1 MLIQKCELG
10 QNATK
15 IYFLTNLQNVLFP
28 AMTYFKKSINAV
40 YIYIY
45 KCWPLNLKLKFR

>member
-40 YIYIY
+40 YIYINAG
-45 KCWPLNLKLKFR
+45 L